1 MTEAGLACL
10 PDVGEGEISRK
21 QLCDPVDPMNTVELH
36 EGLHEKPGWPEFA
49 ENLKEAIAEEYRLDE
64 VTVVLRE
71 MTAEEALAGEQDLL
85 TFDQESQRFEFALP
99 AGSKFPAA
107 WKIADRIDY
116 FLNPDAG
123 GDG

>member
-1 MTEAGLACL
+1 
-10 PDVGEGEISRK
+10 
-21 QLCDPVDPMNTVELH
+21 MNVIELH
-36 EGLHEKPGWPEFA
+36 ETLRGKPAWVEFA
-49 ENLKEAIAEEYRLDE
+49 EKLQKAMTEEYRLDG

-71 MTAEEALAGEQDLL
+71 MTAAEALDGEDDLL
-85 TFDQESQRFEFALP
+85 TFNQESQRFEFALASGARFP
-99 AGSKFPAA
+99 AG

>member
-1 MTEAGLACL
+1 
-10 PDVGEGEISRK
+10 
-21 QLCDPVDPMNTVELH
+21 MNTIELH
-36 EGLHEKPGWPEFA
+36 ETLRDKPGSDEFV
-49 ENLKEAIAEEYRLDE
+49 NKLKTAMADEYRLDG

-71 MTAEEALAGEQDLL
+71 MTAEEALENESELL
-85 TFDQESQRFEFALP
+85 TFSQHNQSFELALRH
-99 AGSKFPAA
+99 AARFPAA